1 LMRAAPVLG
10 RMPDAKSLLAFLA
23 RNDPAGYAS
32 ACFFGLVDLAT
43 RAQAEEGGM
52 VTRGA
57 NRMFGGSKAL
67 QDAKAQFLRERRI
80 NLLPLPPR
88 Q

>member
-1 LMRAAPVLG
+1 MRAAPVLG
-10 RMPDAKSLLAFLA
+10 GMPDAKSILAFLA

-32 ACFFGLVDLAT
+32 ACFFGLVDLTT
-43 RAQAEEGGM
+43 RTQAEEGGM

-67 QDAKAQFLRERRI
+67 QEAKTQFLRQRRI
-80 NLLPLPPR
+80 NLLPLPLR